1 MYSWRAVSQQSNI
14 NMIHRVS
21 KTEEENHIIISMEA
35 EKSVDKSQNLFM
47 IKSVYKLE
55 IEGNSTN
62 LIKAVYE
69 NPQLTSDSV
78 VNG

>member
-1 MYSWRAVSQQSNI
+1 
-14 NMIHRVS
+14 
-21 KTEEENHIIISMEA
+21 MEA

-47 IKSVYKLE
+47 IKSAYKLE

-62 LIKAVYE
+62 LIKALYE
-69 NPQLTSDSV
+69 NPQLTSYSV

>member
-1 MYSWRAVSQQSNI
+1 MSQQSNI
-14 NMIHRVS
+14 NTIHRVS
-21 KTEEENHIIISMEA
+21 KTEEENRVIISMEA

-47 IKSVYKLE
+47 IKSAYKLE

-62 LIKAVYE
+62 LIKALYE
-69 NPQLTSDSV
+69 NPQLTSYSV